1 MLGSGSVQLVSR
13 LKPLTDIFSFRYAIS
28 RYEYAIASRIVF
40 SAAVHSAMDV
50 VEISENA
57 LAIGLVIDG
66 TAERITPEVDY

>member
-1 MLGSGSVQLVSR
+1 LSFGSVQLVSR

-50 VEISENA
+50 VDISENDRDNRD
-57 LAIGLVIDG
+57 LGSCMG
-66 TAERITPEVDY
+66 PR